1 MAPGVAVDQ
10 DHRDGGVPS
19 PVERLGAALVSLEAG
34 DERGAQVVVELDRR
48 ILRFA
53 MTDALDR
60 DTALLEVLLGD
71 VLEEQEGRAFRD
83 RLFWLRATAGRVRG
97 GDPKAAGALVDFVR
111 GQPTGALEP
120 FVRACSMQLQLANIA
135 EELERLRR
143 RRHYDSDSRAPQRE
157 SLASAAGVSVQHPP
171 AEVAEMLRRLD
182 VRLTMTAHPTEATR
196 RSVFNHQQ
204 SVWRAMERLDD
215 PRLGRA
221 GRRALEAELREVLT
235 VWWQTDAVR
244 RVRPLVEDEVR
255 RILFFFEAVLFDA
268 VPALEAEVSRCFER
282 PWPPAVPVVQFGSWA
297 GGDMDGN
304 PEVTPDSVR
313 RTLRLHRRTA
323 LRLLRAR
330 VQRLAEHY
338 SQAEERLF
346 VSPALEASLEAEE
359 IEMPEVAARRP
370 GNEREPF
377 RRKLTF
383 MAARLDGA
391 LRGLPHGYRD
401 SAQLE
406 QDLELLRESASSRR
420 VADGALA
427 RLLCQVRT
435 FGFHLAALDVRLSSH
450 DVRAAIE
457 TGTVFPGDVFDE
469 IAAGLREHGPSAFGS
484 VIISM
489 VERPSDVLGVV
500 ELMRRAGIGR
510 GETPTLPL
518 VPLFETVDDL
528 ARAQMTMAALYEH
541 PIYAA
546 QLSACSGRQE
556 IMLGYSDSAK
566 DGGFL
571 ASQWEL
577 YSAQE
582 RLLADAD
589 SRGIELRFFHG
600 RGGSTSRG
608 GARTHRAILAQP
620 PGSIRGR
627 MRITEQGEV
636 ISQRY
641 SHGELSLR
649 SLEQTLSAVILA
661 TLAPEREVPDRYRR
675 EAQRFADRS
684 RAVYRALIYEDGRFE
699 AFLARASPL
708 DALTELNIG
717 SRPASR
723 SGGWTVDELRAI
735 PWVFAWMQ
743 NRMLLPA
750 WYGAG
755 TALDEGDRGLQREM
769 VERWPFFAMLCSTLE
784 MSLFKTDLGVAE
796 RYLELLGDDPA
807 RELWHPILAEHD
819 RVVRSVLEISGTHT
833 LLQSAP
839 ALMARLSHRNPWTDP
854 LSHMQIDLLRR
865 ARAGDREAQRP
876 LLLTINGIAAGM
888 RNTG

>member
-1 MAPGVAVDQ
+1 M
-10 DHRDGGVPS
+10 S
-19 PVERLGAALVSLEAG
+19 
-34 DERGAQVVVELDRR
+34 
-48 ILRFA
+48 
-53 MTDALDR
+53 DALDR
-60 DTALLEVLLGD
+60 DTAVLEALLGD
-71 VLEEQEGRAFRD
+71 VLEEQEGRAFRE
-83 RLFWLRATAGRVRG
+83 RVFWLRDTAARVRG
-97 GDPKAAGALVDFVR
+97 GDIAAAATLARFVR
-111 GQPTGALEP
+111 AQADEALEP
-120 FVRACSMQLQLANIA
+120 FVRACSIQLQLANIA

-143 RRHYDSDSRAPQRE
+143 RRHYDSDASAPQRE
-157 SLASAAGVSVQHPP
+157 SLAAAAGVAVQHPP
-171 AEVAEMLRRLD
+171 AEVAEALRRLD

-196 RSVFNHQQ
+196 RSVFEHQQ

-215 PRLGRA
+215 PRLGRTQ
-221 GRRALEAELREVLT
+221 RRGLEGELREVLT

-244 RVRPLVEDEVR
+244 RTRPVVEDEVR

-268 VPALEAEVSRCFER
+268 VPRLEAEISRSFER
-282 PWPPAVPVVQFGSWA
+282 SWPPGVPAVRFGSWA

-304 PEVTPDSVR
+304 PEVTPDSVSL
-313 RTLRLHRRTA
+313 TLRLHRTTA

-330 VQRLAEHY
+330 VDRLAELY
-338 SQAEERLF
+338 SQSEDRLF
-346 VSPALEASLEAEE
+346 VSPTLEASLEADGAD
-359 IEMPEVAARRP
+359 MPDVASRRP
-370 GNEREPF
+370 NNQQEPF
-377 RRKLTF
+377 RRKLSF
-383 MAARLDGA
+383 VSARLDGA
-391 LRGLPHGYRD
+391 LRELPHGYREPRE
-401 SAQLE
+401 LE
-406 QDLELLRESASSRR
+406 QDLELLRESSSSRW

-435 FGFHLAALDVRLSSH
+435 FGFHLAALDVRLSAH
-450 DVRAAIE
+450 DLRSAIE
-457 TGTVFPGDVFDE
+457 PLAPGFAEAHEHERTTRLAAVLEDGSGEPPDVF
-469 IAAGLREHGPSAFGS
+469 AAVASGLREHGPQALGS

-489 VERPSDVLGVV
+489 VERPSDVLAALV
-500 ELMRRAGIGR
+500 LMRGAGIGVA
-510 GETPTLPL
+510 ELPTLPL
-518 VPLFETVDDL
+518 VPLFETVEDL
-528 ARAQMTMAALYEH
+528 DRAQATMETLYEQSM
-541 PIYAA
+541 YAA
-546 QLSACSGRQE
+546 QLARCSHRQE

-620 PGSIRGR
+620 SGSIRGR

-641 SHGELSLR
+641 SHPELALR
-649 SLEQTLSAVILA
+649 SLEQTLSAVLLA
-661 TLAPEREVPDRYRR
+661 TLARDRDVPQRYRA

-684 RAVYRALIYEDGRFE
+684 RMIYRALIYEDERF
-699 AFLARASPL
+699 ATLLALASPL
-708 DALTELNIG
+708 DALTRLNIG

-723 SGGWTVDELRAI
+723 SVTWTVGGLRAI

-743 NRMLLPA
+743 NRLLLPA

-755 TALDEGDRGLQREM
+755 TALEEGDRELQREM
-769 VERWPFFAMLCSTLE
+769 INRWPFFAMLCSTLE
-784 MSLFKTDLGVAE
+784 MSLFKSDLGIAE

-807 RELWHPILAEHD
+807 RELWEPIRAEHD
-819 RVVRSVLEISGTHT
+819 RVVRTVLEISGTDS
-833 LLQSAP
+833 LLESAP

-854 LSHMQIDLLRR
+854 LSYMQIDLLRR
-865 ARAGDREAQRP
+865 ARAGDTDAERP